1 MQKNDPMNLDL
12 TKYEILITSDPIL
25 RRLISKEKWYDLLD
39 DFRDEEGVAKHFD
52 LSLVQL
58 ELIKQYW
65 DL

>member
-1 MQKNDPMNLDL
+1 MQKIDPMNLDL

-25 RRLISKEKWYDLLD
+25 RRLISKEKWLDLLE
-39 DFRDEEGVAKHFD
+39 DFRDEKGVAKHFD